1 MQQKPNAM
9 PRVFIPPAIRSLVED
24 QEIVQ
29 AEGKTIGQIID
40 DLNDRFPGIKEQLCE
55 AGELRSGI
63 SVAVGNSVS
72 SLGLLQCVSPDDEI
86 HFLPSI
92 GGGS

>member
-1 MQQKPNAM
+1 M
-9 PRVFIPPAIRSLVED
+9 PRVFIPPAIRPLVEG
-24 QEIVQ
+24 QEIVET
-29 AEGKTIGQIID
+29 EGNTVGQVIG
-40 DLNDRFPGIKEQLCE
+40 DLNDRFPGIEEQLCD
-55 AGELRSGI
+55 AGELRSGL

-72 SLGLLQCVSPDDEI
+72 SLGLLQHVSPDDEV